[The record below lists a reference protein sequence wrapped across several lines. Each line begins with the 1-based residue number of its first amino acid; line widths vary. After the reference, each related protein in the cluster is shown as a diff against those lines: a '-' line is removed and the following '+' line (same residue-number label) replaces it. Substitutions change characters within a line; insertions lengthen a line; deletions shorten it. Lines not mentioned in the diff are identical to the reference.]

1 MTVIAVRMH
10 PVATCRA
17 VGTEDELKALVE
29 RYAPLVRG
37 AVAKVLGRR
46 DDGTGDEVVQRVS
59 EALWKQLRREQTI
72 EHPTSYIYRCA
83 VRETVRILQRELDR
97 GEVAL
102 EHADG
107 VDAPTPA
114 PDAALEARQL
124 ATATEA
130 ILAKLPPERAAAV
143 RAHLAGFTVDE
154 IMAVHGWNYQKAR
167 NLIARGVAELRDQ
180 LREGGFA

>member
-1 MTVIAVRMH
+1 
-10 PVATCRA
+10 
-17 VGTEDELKALVE
+17 VGTEDDLRVLVE

-46 DDGTGDEVVQRVS
+46 DDGTSDEVVQRVS
-59 EALWKQLRREQTI
+59 EALWKQIKREQTI

-83 VRETVRILQRELDR
+83 VRETVRILQREIDR

-102 EHADG
+102 EQAQS
-107 VDAPTPA
+107 VEALSTA
-114 PDAALEARQL
+114 PDAALDARRL

-130 ILAKLPPERAAAV
+130 ILAELAPDRAAAV

-154 IMAVHGWNYQKAR
+154 IMAANGWNYQKAR
-167 NLIARGVAELRDQ
+167 NLVARGVAELREQ
-180 LREGGFA
+180 LRQRGFA